1 MLGLYPSIAMYVF
14 RKTKAKKMNVNYEY
28 SRTLAA
34 EGAILLLLGMVP
46 YVGWILGIIGVVL
59 FLKGMKELSNYY
71 QDEKIYQHSWTG
83 VKYYIVALIAAGVAV
98 TALVIGVASATG
110 FTFTG
115 DFLFTAGFGVGL
127 AAFLGGIVTAFVF
140 YILATFH
147 LKRTFDTLA
156 EKTGE
161 TSLTTAGTLL
171 WIGAILT
178 IVVVGLLLIL
188 IGWIFAT
195 IGLFS
200 MRPRQQQQY
209 NGQQNGYTP
218 PPTQPEQGNVKENRG
233 MNNNSSPV
241 GTLGR
246 RGV

>member
-1 MLGLYPSIAMYVF
+1 ME
-14 RKTKAKKMNVNYEY
+14 AKKMNVNYEY

-34 EGAILLLLGMVP
+34 EGAILILLGLVP

-59 FLKGMKELSNYY
+59 FLRGMKELSNYY
-71 QDEKIYQHSWTG
+71 QDEKIYQNSWTG
-83 VKYYIVALIAAGVAV
+83 VKFYIIALIAAGVAV

-127 AAFLGGIVTAFVF
+127 AAFLGGIVIAFVF
-140 YILATFH
+140 YVLATSH
-147 LKRTFDTLA
+147 LKRTFDILA

-161 TSLTTAGTLL
+161 ASLTTAGTLL
-171 WIGAILT
+171 WVGAILT
-178 IVVVGLLLIL
+178 IIVVGLLLIL
-188 IGWIFAT
+188 VGWIFAT
-195 IGLFS
+195 IGLSS
-200 MRPRQQQQY
+200 MRPRQQQPY
-209 NGQQNGYTP
+209 NGQQNAYTP
-218 PPTQPEQGNVKENRG
+218 PPTQPEQGNVKENTAT
-233 MNNNSSPV
+233 NNSSSPV

>member
-1 MLGLYPSIAMYVF
+1 
-14 RKTKAKKMNVNYEY
+14 MNVNYEY

-34 EGAILLLLGMVP
+34 EGAVLLLLGMVP
-46 YVGWILGIIGVVL
+46 YVGWILGIIGIVL
-59 FLKGMKELSNYY
+59 FLKGMRELSNYY

-98 TALVIGVASATG
+98 TALVIGIASATG
-110 FTFTG
+110 FTFSG

-127 AAFLGGIVTAFVF
+127 AAFLGGIITAFVF

-161 TSLTTAGTLL
+161 ASLTTAGTLL

-178 IVVVGLLLIL
+178 IIVVGLLLIL

-218 PPTQPEQGNVKENRG
+218 PPTQPEQENIKD
-233 MNNNSSPV
+233 NTATNNSSSIV

>member
-1 MLGLYPSIAMYVF
+1 
-14 RKTKAKKMNVNYEY
+14 MNVNFGD

-34 EGAILLLLGMVP
+34 EGAILLLLGLVP

-59 FLKGMKELSNYY
+59 FLRGMKGLSEYY
-71 QDEKIYQHSWTG
+71 QDDNIYQNSWTG
-83 VKYYIVALIAAGVAV
+83 VKFYIVALIAAGVAV
-98 TALVIGVASATG
+98 TALVLGVASATG

-127 AAFLGGIVTAFVF
+127 AAFLGGIIVAFVF
-140 YILATFH
+140 YVLAASH
-147 LKRTFDTLA
+147 LKRTFNTLA

-161 TSLTTAGTLL
+161 SSLTTAGTLL
-171 WIGAILT
+171 WVGSILT
-178 IVVVGLLLIL
+178 IIVVGLLLIL

-200 MRPRQQQQY
+200 MRPRQQQPY

-218 PPTQPEQGNVKENRG
+218 PPTQPGQGNVKENGG
-233 MNNNSSPV
+233 MNNNSSPT
-241 GTLGR
+241 GSIGR

>member
-1 MLGLYPSIAMYVF
+1 
-14 RKTKAKKMNVNYEY
+14 MNVNFEY

-34 EGAILLLLGMVP
+34 EGAILILLGMIP

-71 QDEKIYQHSWTG
+71 QDERIYQDSWTG
-83 VKYYIVALIAAGVAV
+83 VKFYIVALIAAGVAV
-98 TALVIGVASATG
+98 TALVIGIASATG
-110 FTFTG
+110 FTFAG
-115 DFLFTAGFGVGL
+115 DFLFTAGFGAGL
-127 AAFLGGIVTAFVF
+127 AAFLGGIVIAFVF
-140 YILATFH
+140 FILATSH
-147 LKRTFDTLA
+147 LKKTFNMLA

-161 TSLTTAGTLL
+161 ASLTTAGTLL

-178 IVVVGLLLIL
+178 IIGVGLLLIL

-200 MRPRQQQQY
+200 MRPRQHPLY
-209 NGQQNGYTP
+209 NGQQNAYSP
-218 PPTQPEQGNVKENRG
+218 PPTQPEQGNVKDVG
-233 MNNNSSPV
+233 AANNSSPT
-241 GTLGR
+241 GTIGR

>member
-1 MLGLYPSIAMYVF
+1 MLGLYPSIAMYFF
-14 RKTKAKKMNVNYEY
+14 RKTEAKKMNVNYEY

-46 YVGWILGIIGVVL
+46 YVGWVLGIIGIVL

-127 AAFLGGIVTAFVF
+127 AAFLGGIITAFVF

-161 TSLTTAGTLL
+161 ASLTTAGTLL

-178 IVVVGLLLIL
+178 IIVVGLLLIL

-218 PPTQPEQGNVKENRG
+218 PPTQPDQGSVKENTAT
-233 MNNNSSPV
+233 NNGSSTV
-241 GTLGR
+241 GTLER

>member
-1 MLGLYPSIAMYVF
+1 
-14 RKTKAKKMNVNYEY
+14 MNVNFGD

-34 EGAILLLLGMVP
+34 EGAILLLLGLVP

-59 FLKGMKELSNYY
+59 FLRGMKGLSEYY
-71 QDEKIYQHSWTG
+71 QDDNIYQNSWTG
-83 VKYYIVALIAAGVAV
+83 VKFYIVALIAAGVAV
-98 TALVIGVASATG
+98 TALVLGVASATG

-127 AAFLGGIVTAFVF
+127 AAFLGGIIVAFVF
-140 YILATFH
+140 YVLAASH
-147 LKRTFDTLA
+147 LKRTFNTLA

-161 TSLTTAGTLL
+161 SSLTTAGTLL
-171 WIGAILT
+171 WVGSILT
-178 IVVVGLLLIL
+178 IIVVGLLLIL

-200 MRPRQQQQY
+200 MRPRQQQPY

-218 PPTQPEQGNVKENRG
+218 PPTQPEQGNVKENGG
-233 MNNNSSPV
+233 MNNNSSPT
-241 GTLGR
+241 GTIGR

>member
-1 MLGLYPSIAMYVF
+1 
-14 RKTKAKKMNVNYEY
+14 MNVNYEY

-34 EGAILLLLGMVP
+34 EGAILILLGMIP

-71 QDEKIYQHSWTG
+71 QDERLYQNSWTG
-83 VKYYIVALIAAGVAV
+83 VKFYIVALIAAGVAIS
-98 TALVIGVASATG
+98 AMVIGVWSATG
-110 FTFTG
+110 FVFTN
-115 DFLFTAGFGVGL
+115 DFAATAGFWIGLVTFLAGL
-127 AAFLGGIVTAFVF
+127 ATAFVF
-140 YILATFH
+140 YVLATTH
-147 LKRTFDTLA
+147 LRRTFNILA

-161 TSLTTAGTLL
+161 ASLNTAGTLL

-178 IVVVGLLLIL
+178 IIVVGLLLIL

-200 MRPRQQQQY
+200 MRPRQHPLY
-209 NGQQNGYTP
+209 NGQQNAYT
-218 PPTQPEQGNVKENRG
+218 PPTQPEQGNVTGNAG
-233 MNNNSSPV
+233 TNNNSSPA